1 MEKRFLSHLDEIKNN
16 TLSEN
21 VVIKQPEA
29 RDGDNLV
36 LTIDRNIQHLTDMVM
51 KETLVETGAEGAW
64 AMVMDVRTGELLA
77 VSSQP
82 TTNINDLKDIKMS
95 ELHNK
100 AFEFC
105 I

>member
-1 MEKRFLSHLDEIKNN
+1 
-16 TLSEN
+16 
-21 VVIKQPEA
+21 
-29 RDGDNLV
+29 
-36 LTIDRNIQHLTDMVM
+36 MVM

-95 ELHNK
+95 ELHN
-100 AFEFC
+100 EL
-105 I
+105 